1 MQQDIRD
8 LFENYKDEKSK
19 LSVDHST
26 KFENLLQ
33 KELHQHQKPAKKTN
47 FVKWLSMAVS
57 FALLI
62 TLAIQFYPN
71 KQIEDDTQT
80 DKTITLG
87 NISPELNTIE
97 SYYVNSIN
105 LAISELDLNDENK
118 DVIDEYL
125 IKIAE
130 LTNEYNSLTQELNT
144 KGVNDV
150 TINALISNLQ
160 LRLQLLQRLQK
171 QLKKLNTLNK
181 KQNEIHI

>member
-8 LFENYKDEKSK
+8 LFENYKDEESK
-19 LSVDHST
+19 LSVDHAT

-33 KELHQHQKPAKKTN
+33 NELHQQKKPVKKTN
-47 FVKWLSMAVS
+47 FVKWLSMAAS

-71 KQIEDDTQT
+71 KQIEDDTKT

-118 DVIDEYL
+118 DVVDEYL
-125 IKIAE
+125 IKIVE
-130 LTNEYNSLTQELNT
+130 LTNEYKSLTQELNT

-181 KQNEIHI
+181 KQNETQI

>member
-8 LFENYKDEKSK
+8 LFENYKDEESK
-19 LSVDHST
+19 LSVDHAT

-33 KELHQHQKPAKKTN
+33 NELHQQKKPVKKTN
-47 FVKWLSMAVS
+47 FVKWLSMAAS

-71 KQIEDDTQT
+71 KQIEDDTKT

-118 DVIDEYL
+118 DVVDEYL
-125 IKIAE
+125 FKIAE
-130 LTNEYNSLTQELNT
+130 LTNEYKSLTQELNT

-181 KQNEIHI
+181 KQNETQI

>member
-8 LFENYKDEKSK
+8 LFENYNDKESK
-19 LSVDHST
+19 LSVDHSA

-33 KELHQHQKPAKKTN
+33 KELHQQQKPAKKTN
-47 FVKWLSMAVS
+47 YVKWLSMAAS

-62 TLAIQFYPN
+62 TLTIQFYPN
-71 KQIEDDTQT
+71 KPIEDDTQT
-80 DKTITLG
+80 NKTITLG
-87 NISPELNTIE
+87 KISPELNTIE

-118 DVIDEYL
+118 DVVDEYL

-130 LTNEYNSLTQELNT
+130 LTNEYKSLTQELNT

-181 KQNEIHI
+181 KTK

>member
-8 LFENYKDEKSK
+8 LFENYKDEESK
-19 LSVDHST
+19 LSADHST

-33 KELHQHQKPAKKTN
+33 KELHQQQKTAKKTSY
-47 FVKWLSMAVS
+47 VKWLSMAAS

-71 KQIEDDTQT
+71 KQIEDDTQA

-87 NISPELNTIE
+87 KISPELNTIE

-105 LAISELDLNDENK
+105 LAISELDLTDENK
-118 DVIDEYL
+118 DVVDEYL

-130 LTNEYNSLTQELNT
+130 LTNEYKSLTQELNT

-171 QLKKLNTLNK
+171 QLKELNTLNK
-181 KQNEIHI
+181 KQNETHV

>member
-8 LFENYKDEKSK
+8 LFENYKDEESK
-19 LSVDHST
+19 LSVDHAT

-33 KELHQHQKPAKKTN
+33 NELHQQKKPVKKTN
-47 FVKWLSMAVS
+47 FVKWLSMAAS
-57 FALLI
+57 FVLLI

-71 KQIEDDTQT
+71 KQIEDDTKT

-118 DVIDEYL
+118 DVVDEYL

-130 LTNEYNSLTQELNT
+130 LTKEYKSLTQELNT

-181 KQNEIHI
+181 KQNETHI

>member
-8 LFENYKDEKSK
+8 LFENYKDEESK

-26 KFENLLQ
+26 KFESLLH
-33 KELHQHQKPAKKTN
+33 KELHQHQKPAKKTSY
-47 FVKWLSMAVS
+47 VKWLSIAAS

-71 KQIEDDTQT
+71 QPIEDDIKT

-87 NISPELNTIE
+87 KISPELNTIE

-105 LAISELDLNDENK
+105 LAISELDLNEENK
-118 DVIDEYL
+118 DVVDEYL

-130 LTNEYNSLTQELNT
+130 LTNEYKSLTQELNT

-181 KQNEIHI
+181 KQNETHI

>member
-1 MQQDIRD
+1 MQQDIRE
-8 LFENYKDEKSK
+8 LFENYKDEESK

-33 KELHQHQKPAKKTN
+33 KELHQQQKPAKNTSY
-47 FVKWLSMAVS
+47 VKWLSMAAS

-87 NISPELNTIE
+87 KISPELNTIE

-105 LAISELDLNDENK
+105 LAISELDLTDENK
-118 DVIDEYL
+118 DVVDEYL

-130 LTNEYNSLTQELNT
+130 LTNEYKSLTQELNT

-171 QLKKLNTLNK
+171 QLKELNTLNK
-181 KQNEIHI
+181 KQNETHV